1 MDVTGALMLNK
12 LNFKQQLT
20 VLLSSVVVAMLVL
33 IGLSLWGMQRLSD
46 NVETLY
52 QSGAKPIRALGEL
65 ASRLPRMRVGID
77 VMFLEEVGMGGDK
90 NVAIRVKETREEDMP
105 AMRQAV
111 ELAVKAQIIPK
122 RVEQL
127 GEIQKAYALMEK
139 ESIAPM
145 LDALA
150 AGRTAEAKS
159 LYLGPYTKHYR
170 TVRDQINKALDELVD
185 DAAAVH
191 DQAAAE
197 YKRTRMLY
205 LAVSLGA
212 LLVALALGAAI
223 VVRLTGRVK
232 GLETQIES
240 AARQLALN
248 SRSDLVGGDELARIG
263 KSYNHLMDALDRAVG
278 NIQNF
283 TSQVNVTVGAVA
295 KVAADINQASL
306 TQTDAA
312 QSTAASVEQVAVS
325 VQLVAENSNHAAE
338 ISEAV
343 LRKAQQSIQGLEE
356 TRAQFE
362 AIAGTLDGAGEVTRR
377 LADRSANI
385 SSIVN
390 VIREIAE
397 QTNLLALNAAIE
409 AARAGEQGRGFAVV
423 ADEVRKLAERTS
435 SATQEIGQ
443 LLSGIQGEI
452 NQVVVAMQQGQEQ
465 MQTGQGLV
473 GTARQ
478 LVEEIGGEARDS
490 AQNVHS
496 IADSTREQGIA
507 ANAIAQRIEQ
517 IVQMADRNHS
527 AISEAQANIAH
538 LSSMA
543 TDLERELARF
553 QTSAR

>member
-1 MDVTGALMLNK
+1 MLQK
-12 LNFKQQLT
+12 MNFRQQLT
-20 VLLSSVVVAMLVL
+20 VLLSVVVLAMLVL
-33 IGLSLWGMQRLSD
+33 IGLSLWGMQRQSA

-52 QSGAKPIRALGEL
+52 LSGAKPIRALGEL

-90 NVAIRVKETREEDMP
+90 NIAIRAKETQVEDMP
-105 AMRQAV
+105 AMRQAI
-111 ELAVKAQIIPK
+111 EEAIKAQIIPK
-122 RVEQL
+122 RVAQI
-127 GEIQKAYALMEK
+127 GELQKAYTVMEK
-139 ESIAPM
+139 ESLGPM
-145 LDALA
+145 LEALS
-150 AGRTAEAKS
+150 AGRLADAKA

-170 TVRDQINKALDELVD
+170 TLRDQINKALDELVE

-191 DQAAAE
+191 DQAIAD
-197 YKRTRMLY
+197 YNRTRMIY
-205 LAVSLGA
+205 LGVSLAA

-223 VVRLTGRVK
+223 IVRLTGRVK
-232 GLETQIES
+232 GLESKIET
-240 AARQLALN
+240 AAQQLALN
-248 SRSDLVGGDELARIG
+248 SRSELSGKDELARIG
-263 KSYNHLMDALDRAVG
+263 QSYNHLMDALDRAIG
-278 NIQNF
+278 NIQTF
-283 TSQVNVTVGAVA
+283 TSQVNVTVGTVA
-295 KVAADINQASL
+295 RVASEINQSSL

-312 QSTAASVEQVAVS
+312 QSTAASVEEVAVS
-325 VQLVAENSNHAAE
+325 VQLVAENSNHAAQ

-343 LRKAQQSIQGLEE
+343 LRKAKLSIQGLEE

-362 AIAGTLDGAGEVTRR
+362 AIAGTLDGAGEVTRK

-435 SATQEIGQ
+435 IATQEIGK

-465 MQTGQGLV
+465 MQAGQGMV
-473 GTARQ
+473 GSARQ
-478 LVEEIGGEARDS
+478 LVEEIGGEAEES

-527 AISEAQANIAH
+527 AISEAQVNITQ
-538 LSSMA
+538 LSTMA
-543 TDLERELARF
+543 TDLERELSRF
-553 QTSAR
+553 QTSSR

>member
-1 MDVTGALMLNK
+1 MLNK

-248 SRSDLVGGDELARIG
+248 SRSDLAGGDELARIG

-517 IVQMADRNHS
+517 IVQMADRNHA

>member
-295 KVAADINQASL
+295 KVAAEINQASL

-490 AQNVHS
+490 ALNVHS

-517 IVQMADRNHS
+517 IVQMADRNHA

>member
-248 SRSDLVGGDELARIG
+248 NRSDLVGGDELARIG

-517 IVQMADRNHS
+517 IVQMADRNHA
-527 AISEAQANIAH
+527 AISEAQANITH

>member
-1 MDVTGALMLNK
+1 MLNK
-12 LNFKQQLT
+12 LNFKQQLS
-20 VLLSSVVVAMLVL
+20 VLLTSVVVAMLVL

-52 QSGAKPIRALGEL
+52 LSGAKPIRALGEL

-139 ESIAPM
+139 ESIVPM
-145 LDALA
+145 LEALA

-170 TVRDQINKALDELVD
+170 TVRDQINKALDELVE

-191 DQAAAE
+191 DQATAE
-197 YKRTRMLY
+197 YKRTRMWY

-223 VVRLTGRVK
+223 VVRLTGRVR

-362 AIAGTLDGAGEVTRR
+362 AIAGTLNGAGEVTRQ

-517 IVQMADRNHS
+517 IVQMADRNHA

-553 QTSAR
+553 QTSSH

>member
-1 MDVTGALMLNK
+1 MLQK
-12 LNFKQQLT
+12 MNFRQQLT
-20 VLLSSVVVAMLVL
+20 VLLSVVVLAMLVL
-33 IGLSLWGMQRLSD
+33 IGLSLWGMQRQSA

-52 QSGAKPIRALGEL
+52 LSGAKPIRALGEL
-65 ASRLPRMRVGID
+65 ATRLPRMRVGID

-90 NVAIRVKETREEDMP
+90 NIAIRAKETQVEDMP
-105 AMRQAV
+105 AMRQAI
-111 ELAVKAQIIPK
+111 EEAIKAQIIPK
-122 RVEQL
+122 RVAQI
-127 GEIQKAYALMEK
+127 GELQKAYTVMEK
-139 ESIAPM
+139 ESLGPM
-145 LDALA
+145 LEALS
-150 AGRTAEAKS
+150 AGRLADAKA

-170 TVRDQINKALDELVD
+170 TLRDQINKALDELVE

-191 DQAAAE
+191 DQAIAD
-197 YKRTRMLY
+197 YNRTRMIY
-205 LAVSLGA
+205 LGVSLAA
-212 LLVALALGAAI
+212 LLLALALGAAI

-232 GLETQIES
+232 GLESKIET
-240 AARQLALN
+240 AAQQLALN
-248 SRSDLVGGDELARIG
+248 SRSDLSGKDELARIG
-263 KSYNHLMDALDRAVG
+263 QSYNHLMDALDRAIG
-278 NIQNF
+278 NIQTF
-283 TSQVNVTVGAVA
+283 TSQVNVTVGTVA
-295 KVAADINQASL
+295 RVASEINQSSL

-312 QSTAASVEQVAVS
+312 QSTAASVEEVAVS
-325 VQLVAENSNHAAE
+325 VQLVAENSNHAAQ

-343 LRKAQQSIQGLEE
+343 LRKAKLSIQGLEE

-362 AIAGTLDGAGEVTRR
+362 AIAGTLDGAGEVTRK

-435 SATQEIGQ
+435 IATQEIGK

-465 MQTGQGLV
+465 MQAGQGMV
-473 GTARQ
+473 GSARQ
-478 LVEEIGGEARDS
+478 LVEEIGGEAEES

-527 AISEAQANIAH
+527 AISEAQVNITQ
-538 LSSMA
+538 LSTMA
-543 TDLERELARF
+543 TDLERELSRF
-553 QTSAR
+553 QTSSR

>member
-1 MDVTGALMLNK
+1 MLQK
-12 LNFKQQLT
+12 MNFRQQLT
-20 VLLSSVVVAMLVL
+20 VLLSVVVLAMLVL
-33 IGLSLWGMQRLSD
+33 IGLSLWGMQRQSA

-52 QSGAKPIRALGEL
+52 LSGAKPIRALGEL

-90 NVAIRVKETREEDMP
+90 NIAIRAKETQVEDMP
-105 AMRQAV
+105 AMRQAI
-111 ELAVKAQIIPK
+111 EEAIKAQIIPK
-122 RVEQL
+122 RVAQI
-127 GEIQKAYALMEK
+127 GELQKAYTVMEK
-139 ESIAPM
+139 ESLGPM
-145 LDALA
+145 LEALS
-150 AGRTAEAKS
+150 AGRLADAKA

-170 TVRDQINKALDELVD
+170 TLRDQINKALDELVE

-191 DQAAAE
+191 DQAIAD
-197 YKRTRMLY
+197 YNRTRMIY
-205 LAVSLGA
+205 LGVSLAA

-223 VVRLTGRVK
+223 IVRLTGRVK
-232 GLETQIES
+232 GLESKIET
-240 AARQLALN
+240 AAQQLALN
-248 SRSDLVGGDELARIG
+248 SRSDLSGKDELARIG
-263 KSYNHLMDALDRAVG
+263 QSYNHLMDALDRAIG
-278 NIQNF
+278 NIQTF
-283 TSQVNVTVGAVA
+283 TSQVNVTVGTVA
-295 KVAADINQASL
+295 RVASEINQSSL

-312 QSTAASVEQVAVS
+312 QSTAASVEEVAVS
-325 VQLVAENSNHAAE
+325 VQLVAENSNHAAQ

-343 LRKAQQSIQGLEE
+343 LRKAKLSIQGLEE

-362 AIAGTLDGAGEVTRR
+362 AIAGTLDGAGEVTRK

-435 SATQEIGQ
+435 IATQEIGQ

-465 MQTGQGLV
+465 MQAGQGMV
-473 GTARQ
+473 GSARQ
-478 LVEEIGGEARDS
+478 LVEEIGGEAEES

-527 AISEAQANIAH
+527 AISEAQVNITQ
-538 LSSMA
+538 LSTMA
-543 TDLERELARF
+543 TDLERELSRF
-553 QTSAR
+553 QTSSR

>member
-1 MDVTGALMLNK
+1 MLNK

-127 GEIQKAYALMEK
+127 GEIQKAYVLMEK

-517 IVQMADRNHS
+517 IVQMADRNHA

>member
-1 MDVTGALMLNK
+1 
-12 LNFKQQLT
+12 
-20 VLLSSVVVAMLVL
+20 
-33 IGLSLWGMQRLSD
+33 
-46 NVETLY
+46 
-52 QSGAKPIRALGEL
+52 
-65 ASRLPRMRVGID
+65 
-77 VMFLEEVGMGGDK
+77 
-90 NVAIRVKETREEDMP
+90 
-105 AMRQAV
+105 
-111 ELAVKAQIIPK
+111 
-122 RVEQL
+122 
-127 GEIQKAYALMEK
+127 
-139 ESIAPM
+139 
-145 LDALA
+145 
-150 AGRTAEAKS
+150 
-159 LYLGPYTKHYR
+159 
-170 TVRDQINKALDELVD
+170 
-185 DAAAVH
+185 
-191 DQAAAE
+191 
-197 YKRTRMLY
+197 
-205 LAVSLGA
+205 
-212 LLVALALGAAI
+212 
-223 VVRLTGRVK
+223 
-232 GLETQIES
+232 
-240 AARQLALN
+240 
-248 SRSDLVGGDELARIG
+248 
-263 KSYNHLMDALDRAVG
+263 MDALDRAVG

-517 IVQMADRNHS
+517 IVQMADRNHA

>member
-127 GEIQKAYALMEK
+127 DEIQKAYVLMEK

-517 IVQMADRNHS
+517 IVQMADRNHA

-538 LSSMA
+538 LSNMA